1 MRHCEARS
9 NPEKQFKLKMNS
21 KKQHNP
27 EASESIDSSRR
38 TGLRGN
44 DMLSDG
50 QRGNDMPS
58 EALESMSSL
67 QRYVRGMGSMLS
79 KASAVFILTDENVAP
94 FWLPEVA
101 HWLHCDAATDIIIK
115 SGEEH
120 KNLQTVQRI
129 WKTLMK
135 HHADR
140 NALLVNLGGGVIT
153 DLGGF
158 AASTYKRGIMF
169 INVPTTLL
177 AMVDAAIGG
186 KTGIDFGSA
195 KNQIGTF
202 AEAEGVLINPNF
214 LITLPTR
221 ELLSGLSEMQK
232 YGFIADG
239 KLLQVDLENYEQYIV
254 RAGEIKREIVA
265 QDPQEAGLRKVLNFG
280 HTFGHAIESHDL
292 TTDHPL
298 LHGESVA
305 LGMCAALWLS
315 VKQLGLDAKVLQS
328 YEKQLPMLLSEAEIA
343 LSEADVEPILSYLVY
358 DKKNKGEKPQFVLLK
373 AVGEP
378 VWDVEVEPSLVRE
391 ALDYVITKV
400 SKR

>member
-1 MRHCEARS
+1 MS
-9 NPEKQFKLKMNS
+9 DLKMNM
-21 KKQHNP
+21 NR
-27 EASESIDSSRR
+27 ASESIDSSRR

-67 QRYVRGMGSMLS
+67 PRDVRGMGSMLS
-79 KASAVFILTDENVAP
+79 KASTVFILTDENVAP

-101 HWLHCDAATDIIIK
+101 HWLHCDAAIDIIIK

-140 NALLVNLGGGVIT
+140 NALLVNLGGGVVI

-158 AASTYKRGIMF
+158 AASTYKRGIKF

-186 KTGIDFGSA
+186 KTGIDFDGA

-202 AEAEGVLINPNF
+202 AEAEKVVIDPVF
-214 LITLPTR
+214 LTTLPQR
-221 ELLSGLSEMQK
+221 ELLSGLAEMLK
-232 YGFIADG
+232 YGFIADADLLNVNLDNYQQFIDRCG
-239 KLLQVDLENYEQYIV
+239 K
-254 RAGEIKREIVA
+254 IKREIVA
-265 QDPQEAGLRKVLNFG
+265 KDPHETGLRKILNFG
-280 HTFGHAIESHDL
+280 HTIGHTIESHCL
-292 TTDHPL
+292 TTDCPL
-298 LHGESVA
+298 LHGEAVA
-305 LGMCAALWLS
+305 LGICAALWLS
-315 VKQLGLDAKVLQS
+315 VKQYGLDANVLQDF
-328 YEKQLPMLLSEAEIA
+328 EKQLPVLLSSTELS
-343 LSEADVEPILSYLVY
+343 LSEADIEPIMAYLVH
-358 DKKNKGEKPQFVLLK
+358 DKKNRGGRLQFVLLK

-378 VWDVEVEPSLVRE
+378 VWDVDVMLDLVRE
-391 ALDYVITKV
+391 ALEFVINKV
-400 SKR
+400 HQR